1 MSVTIPW
8 KVSEILE
15 ATGGNLMTGNKKEMF
30 TGVSIDSR
38 TVAAANVFVAI
49 KGERHDGHHFI
60 HDVVQKGVKGFV
72 ISESETEILTHKN
85 EDFQKFVFIGV
96 KDTIKALG
104 DMASFNRIRSK
115 IFVTAITGSNGKTT
129 TRKMTTAVV
138 CRRFSTLSSQG
149 NFNNQIGLPLTLLN
163 LNPEH
168 HSAVLEMGANHPGEI
183 AYLAGICRP
192 DIGVITNVGPAH
204 LEGFGS
210 LDGVASAKGEL
221 LDHMAPDG
229 VAVLNAEDKRV
240 ASMADRAPGKV
251 LFYGTS
257 KLAHIRASNI
267 VEQNRGTSFTLELP
281 EEQITIY
288 IKIPGSFMV
297 FNALAAASVGY
308 QIGLNS
314 AEIKTA
320 LEKDFEPAQARMNI
334 LETKNGI
341 HLIDDTYN
349 ANPDSMAGALK
360 TLKSLRGPHRSV
372 FVAGDMFE
380 LGEHAPVFHE
390 KIGRIAADIKIS
402 RLYAAG
408 SHAGKVAEGALAGGM
423 SKKNIFLGTKEEIL
437 SDLKSW
443 LKTGD
448 WVLVK
453 GSRGMGMEQ
462 VVKGLKQNTEQ
473 S

>member
-8 KVSEILE
+8 TVSEILE
-15 ATGGNLMTGNKKEMF
+15 ATGGSLIGGNRKEMF

-38 TVAAANVFVAI
+38 TITAADLFVAI
-49 KGERHDGHHFI
+49 RGERHDGHHFI
-60 HDVVQKGVKGFV
+60 EDAVQKGVKGFV
-72 ISESETEILTHKN
+72 VSKSEAVALTHKN
-85 EDFQKFVFIGV
+85 DDFKKLIFIGV
-96 KDTIKALG
+96 RDTTKALG

-115 IFVTAITGSNGKTT
+115 IHVTAITGSNGKTT

-138 CRRFSTLSSQG
+138 RRRFSALSSHG

-163 LNPEH
+163 LSPEH
-168 HSAVLEMGANHPGEI
+168 RWAVLEMGANHPGEI

-221 LDHMAPDG
+221 LDHMAIDG
-229 VAVLNAEDKRV
+229 VAVLNAEDERV
-240 ASMADRAPGKV
+240 ASMAGRAPGKI

-257 KLAHIRASNI
+257 KKAQIRASNI
-267 VEQNRGTSFTLELP
+267 VEQNRGTLFTLELP
-281 EEQITIY
+281 EEQIDIY
-288 IKIPGSFMV
+288 LKIPGSFMV
-297 FNALAAASVGY
+297 LNALAAATVGY
-308 QIGLNS
+308 QIGLNIV
-314 AEIKTA
+314 EIKKA
-320 LEKDFEPAQARMNI
+320 LENDFEPAQARMNI
-334 LETKNGI
+334 VETKNGI
-341 HLIDDTYN
+341 HIIDDTYN

-360 TLKSLRGPHRSV
+360 TLKSLRGNQRSV

-380 LGEHAPVFHE
+380 LGEHAPALHE
-390 KIGRIAADIKIS
+390 KIGQIAADIQVS

-408 SHAGKVAEGALAGGM
+408 SHAGKLADGGIANGM
-423 SKKNIFLGTKEEIL
+423 PKEDIFLGTKEEIL
-437 SDLKSW
+437 SGLNSW
-443 LKTGD
+443 LKAGD

-453 GSRGMGMEQ
+453 GSRSMGMEQ
-462 VVKGLKQNTEQ
+462 VVKGLKQSTGQ

>member
-8 KVSEILE
+8 TVSEILE
-15 ATGGNLMTGNKKEMF
+15 ATCGSLISGNRKEMF
-30 TGVSIDSR
+30 MGVSIDSR
-38 TVAAANVFVAI
+38 TIAAANVFVAI
-49 KGERHDGHHFI
+49 MGERHDGHHFI
-60 HDVVQKGVKGFV
+60 EDAVQKGVKGFV
-72 ISESETEILTHKN
+72 VSKSEAVVLPHKN
-85 EDFQKFVFIGV
+85 EDFKKLIFIGV
-96 KDTIKALG
+96 RDTTKALG

-115 IFVTAITGSNGKTT
+115 IHVTAITGSNGKTT

-138 CRRFSTLSSQG
+138 RRRFSALSSHG

-163 LNPEH
+163 LSPEH
-168 HSAVLEMGANHPGEI
+168 RWAVLEMGANHPGEI

-221 LDHMAPDG
+221 LDYMAIDG
-229 VAVLNAEDKRV
+229 VAVLNAEDERV
-240 ASMADRAPGKV
+240 GSMAGRAPGKI

-257 KLAHIRASNI
+257 KKAQIRASNI
-267 VEQNRGTSFTLELP
+267 VEQNRGTLFTLELP
-281 EEQITIY
+281 EEQIDIY
-288 IKIPGSFMV
+288 LKIPGSFMV
-297 FNALAAASVGY
+297 LNALAAATVGY
-308 QIGLNS
+308 QIGLNIV
-314 AEIKTA
+314 EIKKA
-320 LEKDFEPAQARMNI
+320 LENDFEPAQARMNI
-334 LETKNGI
+334 VETKNGI
-341 HLIDDTYN
+341 HIIDDTYN

-360 TLKSLRGPHRSV
+360 TLKSLRGNQRSV

-380 LGEHAPVFHE
+380 LGEHAPALHE
-390 KIGRIAADIKIS
+390 KIGQIAADIQIS

-408 SHAGKVAEGALAGGM
+408 SHAGKLADGAIANGM
-423 SKKNIFLGTKEEIL
+423 PKENIFLGTKEEIL
-437 SDLKSW
+437 SDLNNW
-443 LKTGD
+443 LKAGD

-462 VVKGLKQNTEQ
+462 VVKGLKQSTGQ